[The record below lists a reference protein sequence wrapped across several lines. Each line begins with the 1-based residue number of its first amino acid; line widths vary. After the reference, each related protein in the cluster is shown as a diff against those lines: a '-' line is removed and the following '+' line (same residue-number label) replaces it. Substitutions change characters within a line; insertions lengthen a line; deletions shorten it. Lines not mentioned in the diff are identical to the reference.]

1 MGLKM
6 LSNKKLSK
14 KERENSVLL
23 GLVDLYLKTGS
34 PIGSNTL
41 KERGFDHMS
50 SATIRNYFSKLE
62 EQGYLFQQ
70 HTSGGRVPT
79 EKGIRMYVNT
89 HFHYMKPDSKIS
101 EQIASIG
108 NDKEIASFLNQ
119 SADYFSDL
127 TNCAVFISKPRF
139 DQDFIQNIR
148 CIDLSSEKLLCVLVT
163 DFGLVRTETLYTKHS
178 MNPKLLEKLEQY
190 FFWRL
195 SQKDKPQ
202 FENEAD
208 AKWAQRIYNEIM
220 VRHLVNYVN
229 FTSEDIYR
237 TGLSK
242 LLHYPE
248 FAEPEVLAS
257 TLAIFENESLML
269 HVLKGCLQSSQAH
282 CWIGEELKELA
293 PFTTESS
300 LIAIPYFI
308 QNNPV
313 GAIVLLGPVRM
324 PYKILFSQL
333 SQFSKSISDHL
344 TKNTS
349 RFHITYRQPINQ
361 TDDQLMHQNRSL
373 LLENKV
379 NQERK
384 KHV

>member
-1 MGLKM
+1 MRLKT
-6 LSNKKLSK
+6 LSSKKLSK
-14 KERENSVLL
+14 KDREISVLL
-23 GLVDLYLKTGS
+23 GLVELYLKTGS

-41 KERGFDHMS
+41 KEKGFEHMS
-50 SATIRNYFSKLE
+50 SATIRNYFSNLE

-79 EKGIRMYVNT
+79 EKGIRAYINANL
-89 HFHYMKPDSKIS
+89 HYMKPNPKMT
-101 EQIASIG
+101 EELANIAK
-108 NDKEIASFLNQ
+108 DKEISSFLNQ
-119 SADYFSDL
+119 SADFFSEL
-127 TNCAVFISKPRF
+127 TSCAVFISKPRF
-139 DQDFIQNIR
+139 DQDFIQNIHF
-148 CIDLSSEKLLCVLVT
+148 IDLNSEKLLCVLVT
-163 DFGLVRTETLYTKHS
+163 DFGLIRTETIYTSHPI
-178 MNPKLLEKLEQY
+178 NPKLLKKLEHY

-195 SQKDKPQ
+195 SQKNKPQ
-202 FENEAD
+202 FDSEAD

-220 VRHLVNYVN
+220 VRHLVSYVN
-229 FTSEDIYR
+229 FTTEDLYR

-269 HVLKGCLQSSQAH
+269 HILKGCLKSNHIH
-282 CWIGEELKELA
+282 CWVGKELKELT
-293 PFTTESS
+293 PLTTESS

-313 GAIVLLGPVRM
+313 GAIVLLGPIRM
-324 PYKILFSQL
+324 PYKTLFSQL
-333 SQFSKSISDHL
+333 SQFSKSMSDHL
-344 TKNTS
+344 TKNTV

-373 LLENKV
+373 LLENKA

-384 KHV
+384 NHV